1 MLTLSLDSV
10 SLPSLPPHSSSH
22 LGLQLSTMN
31 PSVSSHYNATPRG
44 RARPEEWVTGTAS
57 SVKTVRPQLC
67 HLIAM
72 EP

>member
-44 RARPEEWVTGTAS
+44 RGTARLQGQARR
-57 SVKTVRPQLC
+57 VGHGHCL
-67 HLIAM
+67 
-72 EP
+72 